1 MLRHQLGQNT
11 GLSKICGLP
20 DNCPNTCR
28 TILPGKLNR
37 REVIPWRAEKLSDM
51 GTDQVSRRQKI
62 DRRSFRFR
70 GFFSGTLVVGRMSHG
85 KGFDIM
91 SERSKRQN
99 LALYECIR
107 YAWILPRHIRQ
118 SQAHH
123 GPQTIAKVPSSPKKY
138 HTRFELGNS
147 VPPEHFRPGE
157 RLSLWVFDGR
167 RSEIHA
173 VPVAVRVAP
182 RAGSYL
188 MPQPAWRTR
197 LGVPRIYLRSVLI
210 HSTLFLLPSIFM

>member
-1 MLRHQLGQNT
+1 
-11 GLSKICGLP
+11 
-20 DNCPNTCR
+20 
-28 TILPGKLNR
+28 
-37 REVIPWRAEKLSDM
+37 M

-62 DRRSFRFR
+62 DRRSSRFR

-123 GPQTIAKVPSSPKKY
+123 GPQTIAKVPSWRKKY

-147 VPPEHFRPGE
+147 APPEHFRPGE
-157 RLSLWVFDGR
+157 RFKSLAFDGR

-173 VPVAVRVAP
+173 VPVAVRAAP
-182 RAGSYL
+182 RAGIYL
-188 MPQPAWRTR
+188 VPRPGWRTR
-197 LGVPRIYLRSVLI
+197 LGVRPHLLTFSSDPLYFVFAAEYLHVEFKFPQYIRNNLRY
-210 HSTLFLLPSIFM
+210 FM